1 MVENEKKEEPTNQQI
16 LNINFNQDG
25 TCFAIGT
32 QKGFRIYNTSPFKEN
47 IERRTYHF
55 TLELEGGIGIV
66 EMLYKTNIIA
76 LVGGGSNPKYTLN
89 KVILWDDNQMKAI
102 TELRVTSYIRN
113 VKLKKDK
120 YYCNKNRIFVVCEQK
135 IYVLKFVNLQNI
147 DTIETYNNV
156 KGNIS
161 SINEESLLFLRIL
174 KLQLSPIQIRLRDML
189 RLKVTVV
196 YS

>member
-1 MVENEKKEEPTNQQI
+1 MVENEKKEEQTNQQI

-32 QKGFRIYNTSPFKEN
+32 QKGFRIYNTCPFKEN
-47 IERRTYHF
+47 IERRMFIF

-120 YYCNKNRIFVVCEQK
+120 
-135 IYVLKFVNLQNI
+135 
-147 DTIETYNNV
+147 
-156 KGNIS
+156 
-161 SINEESLLFLRIL
+161 
-174 KLQLSPIQIRLRDML
+174 
-189 RLKVTVV
+189 
-196 YS
+196 

>member
-174 KLQLSPIQIRLRDML
+174 NLQSSPIQIRLRDML
-189 RLKVTVV
+189 RLKVTVI